1 MNSYVQLEDKSL
13 EKGHGQRRHF
23 WGVWFGVLSTGIVV
37 VLCQMA
43 SGGLTPLR
51 TSHEQIA
58 KKDSHPSTILLNT
71 LGESLL
77 KASPFH
83 RTVLD
88 GTTLV
93 KPAQI
98 ASPFYTSLISPASHS
113 RLRTA
118 PKIVAG
124 GLSKQK
130 EEQDLYKLHK
140 ADAPSLKMPPVVER
154 RAAFLGVV
162 GTAMTP
168 NLAFAA
174 DVEEQPKLSKDKV
187 LKPEEMEGG
196 LSPLAKYAEVLTKFS
211 KAKEK
216 VDDDKEKGIDT
227 AKDEKMM
234 NDLQAE
240 LDKLEK
246 EMNRDFKNTEAAT
259 SA

>member
-13 EKGHGQRRHF
+13 EKGHGQRGHY
-23 WGVWFGVLSTGIVV
+23 WGVWLGVLSTGIVV

-88 GTTLV
+88 STTLV

-98 ASPFYTSLISPASHS
+98 ASPLYTSLISPASHS

-130 EEQDLYKLHK
+130 EEQDLHKLHK
-140 ADAPSLKMPPVVER
+140 ADAPSLKMPSVVER

-168 NLAFAA
+168 NLAFAD
-174 DVEEQPKLSKDKV
+174 DVKPQVQAKN
-187 LKPEEMEGG
+187 LKPPGQPPLEGG
-196 LSPLAKYAEVLTKFS
+196 LPVLAEYAEIL
-211 KAKEK
+211 EK
-216 VDDDKEKGIDT
+216 VANAKKKIDEDKENGIDT
-227 AKDEKMM
+227 ASDEKI
-234 NDLQAE
+234 
-240 LDKLEK
+240 LDKLNTELDNLEK
-246 EMNRDFKNTEAAT
+246 KMKKDFKDDSGT